1 MAHTPN
7 PEDHDPRVPNGQI
20 DNEITEEERQRLI
33 NEIGAAGNNSQE
45 LASSPLGTLGS
56 RMMIADQL
64 YPKEKV
70 DPAMAAFLY
79 FNNMARAASQ
89 PGATVVGSAAQ
100 AFEDPAKYLMQ
111 VKQDNRAMELAKAKA
126 VLGTGSSTGVSG
138 SNVQSRTVYGNGTIQ
153 LVLKDGTIVVKEK
166 GSNTIVPQDK
176 IEEVMN
182 EAVQSGVVQAGLEAF
197 ATGQAKQSVNMSG
210 KALESTTKISA
221 NIRNLEKA
229 RDAIERGAGTG
240 FIESMLPDFT
250 AASIELSNIRSQLGL
265 DVVGSVTFGALSKG
279 ELDLALSTAL
289 PTNLSEED
297 LIDLVNRKIIAQTKL
312 RDYFQKQALYLGT
325 PGNTVAGWLN
335 QQLEETAT
343 NAAFTLQ
350 QIKDMSDDEIKAITP
365 DQIQTLS
372 NESLREYTKRRN
384 AIR

>member
-1 MAHTPN
+1 MAETPM
-7 PEDHDPRVPNGQI
+7 
-20 DNEITEEERQRLI
+20 TEEEIRARVEDEL
-33 NEIGAAGNNSQE
+33 GVAGNNGQE
-45 LASSPLGTLGS
+45 LANSPLGTLGS

-64 YPKEKV
+64 YPKQEI

-79 FNNMARAASQ
+79 FNNMARAAGR
-89 PGATVVGSAAQ
+89 PGATALSSFAEG
-100 AFEDPAKYLMQ
+100 FEDPAKYLMQ
-111 VKQDNRAMELAKAKA
+111 VNQANQATELAKAKA

-166 GSNTIVPQDK
+166 GSNTTVSQDK

-197 ATGQAKQSVNMSG
+197 ATGQAKQSVDMSG
-210 KALESTTKISA
+210 KALESTTKITT
-221 NIRNLEKA
+221 NIRNLVKA

-240 FIESMLPDFT
+240 FIQQMLPDFT
-250 AASIELSNIRSQLGL
+250 AASIELNQIRNALGL

-279 ELDLALSTAL
+279 ELDLALDTAL
-289 PTNLSEED
+289 PTGMNEEQLVD
-297 LIDLVNRKIIAQTKL
+297 FVNRKIIAQTKL
-312 RDYFQKQALYLGT
+312 RDYFQQQALYLGT

-335 QQLEETAT
+335 KQLEATET
-343 NAAFTLQ
+343 NAAFTFQ
-350 QIKDMSDDEIKAITP
+350 QIQGMSDDEIKAISQ
-365 DQIQTLS
+365 DQIQTFS
-372 NESLREYTKRRN
+372 NESLIEYTKRRN

>member
-1 MAHTPN
+1 MAHTPQH
-7 PEDHDPRVPNGQI
+7 EMDQEEIRARV
-20 DNEITEEERQRLI
+20 EE
-33 NEIGAAGNNSQE
+33 EIGAAGNNSQE

-56 RMMIADQL
+56 RMQIAEQL
-64 YPKEKV
+64 YPKEKI

-229 RDAIERGAGTG
+229 KNAIEEGAGTG
-240 FIESMLPDFT
+240 FFQSMLPDFT
-250 AASIELSNIRSQLGL
+250 AASIELSNIRNALGL
-265 DVVGSVTFGALSKG
+265 DVVGAVTFGALSKG

-289 PTNLSEED
+289 PDRMDEAYLINWVEE
-297 LIDLVNRKIIAQTKL
+297 KIIAQTKL

-335 QQLEETAT
+335 QQLEETET

-350 QIKDMSDDEIKAITP
+350 QIKNMSDDDLRAVTP
-365 DQIQTLS
+365 EQILTLS
-372 NESLREYTKRRN
+372 NESLTEYTKRRN

>member
-1 MAHTPN
+1 MAHTPQHEMTKEEIKTEV
-7 PEDHDPRVPNGQI
+7 ED
-20 DNEITEEERQRLI
+20 EL
-33 NEIGAAGNNSQE
+33 GAAGNNSQE
-45 LASSPLGTLGS
+45 LANSSLGTLGS
-56 RMMIADQL
+56 RMMIAEQL

-89 PGATVVGSAAQ
+89 PGATIVGSAAQ

-126 VLGTGSSTGVSG
+126 ILGTGSSTGVSG

-176 IEEVMN
+176 IEEVMD

-197 ATGQAKQSVNMSG
+197 ATGQAKQSVEMSG

-229 RDAIERGAGTG
+229 KDAIERGAGTG
-240 FIESMLPDFT
+240 FIQQMLPDFT
-250 AASIELSNIRSQLGL
+250 AASIELSNIRSNLGL
-265 DVVGSVTFGALSKG
+265 DVVGAVTFGALSKG

-289 PTNLSEED
+289 PIGLSEPD
-297 LIDLVNRKIIAQTKL
+297 LIDFVERKIIAQTKL
-312 RDYFQKQALYLGT
+312 RDYFQEQALYLGT
-325 PGNTVAGWLN
+325 QGNTVAGWLN
-335 QQLEETAT
+335 KQLEETDQ
-343 NAAFTLQ
+343 NAAFSLQ
-350 QIKDMSDDEIKAITP
+350 QIIDMSDEDLRAVTP
-365 DQIQTLS
+365 EQILTLS
-372 NESLREYTKRRN
+372 NESLAEYTKRRN
-384 AIR
+384 ALR

>member
-1 MAHTPN
+1 MAHTPQH
-7 PEDHDPRVPNGQI
+7 EMA
-20 DNEITEEERQRLI
+20 EEEIRTRIEDEL
-33 NEIGAAGNNSQE
+33 GAAGNNSQE
-45 LASSPLGTLGS
+45 LANSPLGTLGS

-64 YPKEKV
+64 YPRQKI
-70 DPAMAAFLY
+70 DPAMASFLF

-89 PGATVVGSAAQ
+89 PGATVLGSVAQ
-100 AFEDPAKYLMQ
+100 GFEDPAKYLMQ

-240 FIESMLPDFT
+240 FIQSMLPDFT

-365 DQIQTLS
+365 EQIGTLS
-372 NESLREYTKRRN
+372 NESLREYTKRAN
-384 AIR
+384 ALR

>member
-7 PEDHDPRVPNGQI
+7 PEDHPI
-20 DNEITEEERQRLI
+20 DNEITEEQRQRLMD
-33 NEIGAAGNNSQE
+33 EIGASGNNGQE
-45 LASSPLGTLGS
+45 LANSPLGTLGS
-56 RMMIADQL
+56 RMQMAEQL
-64 YPKEKV
+64 YPKQEI

-111 VKQDNRAMELAKAKA
+111 VNQANQATELAKAKA

-166 GSNTIVPQDK
+166 GSNTTVSQDK

-197 ATGQAKQSVNMSG
+197 ATGQAKQSVDMSG
-210 KALESTTKISA
+210 KALESTTKITT
-221 NIRNLEKA
+221 NIRNLVKA

-240 FIESMLPDFT
+240 FIQQMLPDFT
-250 AASIELSNIRSQLGL
+250 AASIELNQIRNALGL

-279 ELDLALSTAL
+279 ELDLALDTAL
-289 PTNLSEED
+289 PTGMNEEELVD
-297 LIDLVNRKIIAQTKL
+297 FVNRKIIAQTKL
-312 RDYFQKQALYLGT
+312 RDYFQQQALYLGT

-335 QQLEETAT
+335 KQLEATET
-343 NAAFTLQ
+343 NAAFTFQ
-350 QIKDMSDDEIKAITP
+350 QIQGMSDDEIKAISQ
-365 DQIQTLS
+365 DQIQTFS
-372 NESLREYTKRRN
+372 NESLIEYTKRRN

>member
-1 MAHTPN
+1 MAHTPQHEMTKEEIKTEV
-7 PEDHDPRVPNGQI
+7 ED
-20 DNEITEEERQRLI
+20 EL
-33 NEIGAAGNNSQE
+33 GAAGNNSQE
-45 LASSPLGTLGS
+45 LANSSLGTLGS
-56 RMMIADQL
+56 RMMIAEQL

-89 PGATVVGSAAQ
+89 PGATIVGSAAQ

-126 VLGTGSSTGVSG
+126 ILGTGSSTGVSG

-176 IEEVMN
+176 IEEVMD

-197 ATGQAKQSVNMSG
+197 ATGQAKQSVEMSG

-229 RDAIERGAGTG
+229 KDAIERGAGTG
-240 FIESMLPDFT
+240 FFQQMLPDFT
-250 AASIELSNIRSQLGL
+250 AASIELSNIRSNLGL
-265 DVVGSVTFGALSKG
+265 DVVGAVTFGALSKG

-289 PTNLSEED
+289 PIGLSEPD
-297 LIDLVNRKIIAQTKL
+297 LIDFVERKIIAQTKL
-312 RDYFQKQALYLGT
+312 RDYFQEQALYLGT
-325 PGNTVAGWLN
+325 PGNTIAGWLN
-335 QQLEETAT
+335 KQLEETAE
-343 NAAFTLQ
+343 NAAFSTQ
-350 QIKDMSDDEIKAITP
+350 QIIDMSDDEIKAITP
-365 DQIQTLS
+365 EQILTLS
-372 NESLREYTKRRN
+372 SDSLREYTKRRN

>member
-1 MAHTPN
+1 MAHTPQH
-7 PEDHDPRVPNGQI
+7 EMA
-20 DNEITEEERQRLI
+20 EEEIRTRIEDEL
-33 NEIGAAGNNSQE
+33 GAAGNNSQE
-45 LASSPLGTLGS
+45 LANSPLGTLGS

-64 YPKEKV
+64 YPKQKI

-89 PGATVVGSAAQ
+89 PGATVLGSVAQ
-100 AFEDPAKYLMQ
+100 GFEDPAKYLMQ

-229 RDAIERGAGTG
+229 KNAIEEGAGTG
-240 FIESMLPDFT
+240 FFQSMLPDFT
-250 AASIELSNIRSQLGL
+250 AASIELSNIRNALGL
-265 DVVGSVTFGALSKG
+265 DVVGAVTFGALSKG

-289 PTNLSEED
+289 PDRMDEAYLINWVEE
-297 LIDLVNRKIIAQTKL
+297 KIIAQTKL

-335 QQLEETAT
+335 QQLEETEQ

-350 QIKDMSDDEIKAITP
+350 QIKDMSDDDLRAVTP
-365 DQIQTLS
+365 EQILTLS
-372 NESLREYTKRRN
+372 NESLTEYTKRRN